1 MHCHSTL
8 VPTSTSYLN
17 RATNFA
23 SRKWDELGQAPPD
36 GMKRKLYDA
45 GSRMLEKI
53 EHQEVFLKGIP
64 AKEDIPDTT
73 AKTMVPFVYPSA
85 LKEAQVRA
93 EFATFIEQR
102 VPYHRKYMIISA
114 LCVPVTSLFTIVPL
128 VPNIPLFYNAFRLWS
143 HWKAYSGAK
152 HLDFHV
158 KNGSIYYQASD
169 VLNLGLQHDPEFAVF
184 FTGSHQLS
192 KRRRAFKKYQP
203 TDEPII
209 ADSSGEIPPDFQKSA
224 SAKDAVATTTRA
236 APRPNTATTINVNDP
251 LSVTDHVV
259 NEGFIS
265 DAEIQTICL
274 ACDRIPMQREIQR
287 ARHQEADKYVKE
299 RLTEKGGKKVE

>member
-8 VPTSTSYLN
+8 VPSSTSYLN

-23 SRKWDELGQAPPD
+23 SKKWEELGQAPPD
-36 GMKRKLYDA
+36 GMKRKLYCV
-45 GSRMLEKI
+45 GSKMLEKI

-64 AKEDIPDTT
+64 AKEDIPDSH
-73 AKTMVPFVYPSA
+73 AKTMVPIVYPSA
-85 LKEAQVRA
+85 LKEAQVGA
-93 EFATFIEQR
+93 EFASFIEQR
-102 VPYHRKYMIISA
+102 VPYHRKYMILSA
-114 LCVPVTSLFTIVPL
+114 LCVPITSLFTIVPL
-128 VPNIPLFYNAFRLWS
+128 VPNIPFFYNAFRLWS

-152 HLDFHV
+152 HLAFHV
-158 KNGSIYYQASD
+158 KNGSIHYQASD

-184 FTGSHQLS
+184 FTGSYQLS
-192 KRRRAFKKYQP
+192 KRRRSFKKYQP
-203 TDEPII
+203 IDEPII
-209 ADSSGEIPPDFQKSA
+209 AESSGEITPDFQKPVSG
-224 SAKDAVATTTRA
+224 KDAAVTII
-236 APRPNTATTINVNDP
+236 APRPNTATAVNVNDP

-287 ARHQEADKYVKE
+287 ARHQEAEKYVKD
-299 RLTEKGGKKVE
+299 RLTEKGGKKA

>member
-1 MHCHSTL
+1 
-8 VPTSTSYLN
+8 
-17 RATNFA
+17 
-23 SRKWDELGQAPPD
+23 
-36 GMKRKLYDA
+36 MKRKLYGA
-45 GSRMLEKI
+45 GSKMLEKI

-73 AKTMVPFVYPSA
+73 AKTMVPLEYPSA

-102 VPYHRKYMIISA
+102 VPYHRKYMILSA

-128 VPNIPLFYNAFRLWS
+128 VPNIPFFYNAFRLWS

-152 HLDFHV
+152 HLAFHV
-158 KNGSIYYQASD
+158 KNGSIHYQACD

-209 ADSSGEIPPDFQKSA
+209 AESSGELTPDLQKPA
-224 SAKDAVATTTRA
+224 SAKDAAATTTT
-236 APRPNTATTINVNDP
+236 RPSTATAVNVNDP

-299 RLTEKGGKKVE
+299 RLTEKEGKKA